1 MELLPVL
8 GAVLGD
14 ASVLASGDLLLQN
27 TGGFEQ
33 EQYTNRATP
42 GSSFVAT
49 LVVGALLI
57 GLANDY
63 VTEIA
68 EYIEN
73 KPVASFAWGVG
84 AMIGFVV
91 VFVLLAITVVGLIV
105 AIPLAFVFVFVAIA
119 GNVLAFIAVT
129 EQFVDERWVA
139 LLVAAVVTAVLN
151 AIPGVGSLVSFV
163 IGSIGLGAVVRHWYT

>member
-1 MELLPVL
+1 MDAFLAFS
-8 GAVLGD
+8 AVLGELWQGGT
-14 ASVLASGDLLLQN
+14 VDLVLQN

-49 LVVGALLI
+49 LVIGALLI
-57 GLANDY
+57 ALADDY

-73 KPVASFAWGVG
+73 KPVASFAWGIG

-91 VFVLLAITVVGLIV
+91 VFILLAITVVGLIV
-105 AIPLAFVFVFVAIA
+105 AIPLLFVFIIAAIA

-129 EQFVDERWVA
+129 EQFVDERWIA
-139 LLVAAVVTAVLN
+139 LLVAAIATALLS

-163 IGSIGLGAVVRHWYT
+163 IGSIGLGAVVRHWYQ